1 MVALLSPYSQDSY
14 TSPLLCSTPSL
25 QCLLLSK
32 EATSFRSHRS
42 PSSLDSLSS
51 NTTNSTSS
59 TSTSNDSLEEF
70 STDEWQLDSDTEYD
84 MNSSISLKSSCVR
97 SECHEHP
104 LEEDDGGIV
113 NLKTPARQPIL
124 PPQPS
129 KTTKLLKAIKSFR
142 RLPTTS
148 GLLQFNERMTD
159 DILPKP
165 KASEPVSIPLQTFS
179 VESRLMKTQKSY
191 TPASPIRAREP
202 RINSNF
208 LRVYALDYCCKNA
221 GHLQL
226 SDYEIDLYYQEYYES
241 GMESFDE
248 YLDEAGY
255 ELSPVLRQRLKLG
268 VLAKQKLWNS
278 VILPPRNDP
287 ICHVREKY
295 VSCDKRANALVRT
308 SGKFVPWL
316 NLQDF
321 DSNNKKCVRPN
332 GHTANLTQFTVKGWC
347 NERWLAKTS

>member
-1 MVALLSPYSQDSY
+1 MVALSSPYRLDSY
-14 TSPLLCSTPSL
+14 TSPVLCSTPSL

-32 EATSFRSHRS
+32 QATSFRSHRS
-42 PSSLDSLSS
+42 PGSLDSLSS
-51 NTTNSTSS
+51 NTTSTTSS
-59 TSTSNDSLEEF
+59 TNDSLEEF
-70 STDEWQLDSDTEYD
+70 SSADEWQVDSDTEYD
-84 MNSSISLKSSCVR
+84 MNSFISLKSCCVR

-104 LEEDDGGIV
+104 LEGDVDME
-113 NLKTPARQPIL
+113 NFKNTARQPVL

-129 KTTKLLKAIKSFR
+129 KATRLLRAIKSFR
-142 RLPTTS
+142 SLPSNS
-148 GLLQFNERMTD
+148 GLLHFNERMTD
-159 DILPKP
+159 DIIPRAKTP
-165 KASEPVSIPLQTFS
+165 EPVAIPLQTFS
-179 VESRLMKTQKSY
+179 IESRLMKTQKSY
-191 TPASPIRAREP
+191 TPAAPTRAREP

-255 ELSPVLRQRLKLG
+255 EMSPVLRQQLKLG
-268 VLAKQKLWNS
+268 VLAREKLWNS

-347 NERWLAKTS
+347 NERWLAKTA